1 MLRTPVEITAMD
13 LDTRIAVH
21 HVGARGGA
29 EGFFELARFARDYA
43 LVMYDADAEAT
54 ADVSVTFASPRNY
67 FLPYCLG
74 ATDGPAT
81 LNITFCPYM
90 SSVYPIAET
99 AEPWFQ
105 FSSGYDYNI
114 ARAGRAMETRAVDQ
128 VRLDSLAELRDGRV
142 PPPTILVMDTQGS
155 EADIIRGGAEVMRE
169 HTLAVVVEA
178 EFTEMYA
185 GQPLFGDVS
194 RELAGLG
201 FVLAGFIEAHHGYAY
216 RQPLAV
222 RGPGFLTGC
231 DALFLRRISTIE
243 SQPLAL
249 LKLGVIALLA
259 GHSDYALDAW
269 SRVPGAL
276 LHHEALA
283 NCDYAPLVRDVLT
296 AYDATVQLYPK
307 TFEDFFSWELS
318 RGRFDRSRHLWV
330 QQSVAERAGAMA
342 DVLIRDESSAMKALL
357 SRADTPL
364 EAALRSHALAR
375 VAEQLKAQRLA
386 HTAAFLSSVGIEVK
400 S

>member
-1 MLRTPVEITAMD
+1 MLCAPVEITAMD

-29 EGFFELARFARDYA
+29 DGFFELARFARDYA

-54 ADVSVTFASPRNY
+54 TDVSLTFASPQNY

-81 LNITFCPYM
+81 LNITYCPYM

-99 AEPWFQ
+99 AEEWFQ
-105 FSSGYDYNI
+105 FSGGYDYSI
-114 ARAGRAMETRAVDQ
+114 ARAGRAMEARSVDQ

-142 PPPTILVMDTQGS
+142 PPPAILVMDTQGS
-155 EADIIRGGAEVMRE
+155 EADIIRGGAEVIRE
-169 HTLAVVVEA
+169 HTLAVLVEA

-185 GQPLFGDVS
+185 GQPLFGDVA
-194 RELAGLG
+194 RELTGLG
-201 FVLAGFIEAHHGYAY
+201 FVLAGFVEEHHAYPY

-231 DALFLRRISTIE
+231 DALFLRRIATIE
-243 SQPLAL
+243 PQPLPL

-259 GHSDYALDAW
+259 GHVDYAFDAW
-269 SRVPGAL
+269 SRVPRAFL
-276 LHHEALA
+276 LDDALA
-283 NCDYAPLVRDVLT
+283 NCNYAPLVRDLLT
-296 AYDATVQLYPK
+296 AYDATVSLYPK

-318 RGRFDRSRHLWV
+318 RGRFDRSRHAWV
-330 QQSVAERAGAMA
+330 QQSVSERARGMA
-342 DVLIRDESSAMKALL
+342 EVLIRDEDAALQALL
-357 SRADTPL
+357 SQVDTPL
-364 EAALRSHALAR
+364 EAALLAHALPR
-375 VAEQLKAQRLA
+375 VAEQVKAQRLA
-386 HTAAFLSSVGIEVK
+386 HAAAFLASVGIKVR